1 MAITA
6 ALAKTCYSWA
16 GGVERLY
23 LCDKA
28 SVTSMTLTSEQ
39 YSAITMASS
48 NVFYEYEFE
57 DGTCKADYEVD
68 GSDGKSTS
76 VKAMIEFYIEGLS
89 NTNRTAIASLM
100 ASSPCGII
108 AIVVDTTG
116 TKWVYGYGERSKK
129 AMKMTKATGST
140 GAKVDE
146 QQGQTVTLE
155 NLTPEI
161 PRVYTGTVPV

>member
-1 MAITA
+1 MAISA
-6 ALAKTCYSWA
+6 ALSKTCYSWA

-28 SVTSMTLTSEQ
+28 SVVSMTLTSEQ
-39 YSAITMASS
+39 YSAITMSTGL
-48 NVFYEYEFE
+48 VFYEYEFE
-57 DGTCKADYEVD
+57 DNTCKATYEVD
-68 GSDGKSTS
+68 GAEGKSTS
-76 VKAMIEFYIEGLS
+76 VKGLIEFYIEGLS
-89 NTNRTAIASLM
+89 NTNRTAIAALM

-129 AMKMTKATGST
+129 AMKMTKASGTT

-146 QQGQTVTLE
+146 QQGQMITLE
-155 NLTPEI
+155 NTTPEI
-161 PRVYTGTVPV
+161 PRVFTGTVAV

>member
-6 ALAKTCYSWA
+6 ALSKTCYAYS

-39 YSAITMASS
+39 YTAITMSSS

-57 DGTCKADYEVD
+57 DNTCKATWDID
-68 GSDGKSTS
+68 GSEGKSTS
-76 VKAMIEFYIEGLS
+76 VKAMIEFFIEGLS
-89 NTNRTAIASLM
+89 NTNRTAISSLM

-116 TKWVYGYGERSKK
+116 TKWVFGYGERSKK
-129 AMKMTKATGST
+129 AMKMTKGTATT

-146 QQGQTVTLE
+146 QQGQTITLE
-155 NLTPEI
+155 NITPEQ